1 MRMSANV
8 AVMTTETQSMSSC
21 FNLSVE
27 RIGYT
32 FAYCLLFAVSLT
44 GNALIG
50 VIVYKTR
57 SLRNPVNYFIAN
69 MAISDL
75 LFPIFLIPQVLVQ
88 LNTNTWL
95 IDGPLG
101 QALCKLSGYLVD
113 VSSAVSIQSLVIIA
127 VDRFRAVVYPL
138 RSPLISSKRCRFFIL
153 ATWIIAMVVF
163 CPSLFTWKVVEHP
176 EGLACVRRWKA
187 AVEESS
193 LKETFP
199 VAMTILYLYFPLVF
213 IGILYLIIAFKMKAN
228 KIIGLQSV
236 NVREQRLKRERNV
249 LKMCIAIVLVFA
261 VCWVPFSI
269 WWLLFLYSSD
279 RTISSCSFQ
288 FFGVIAVFLR
298 RSNCAV
304 NPYICFI
311 FSGNYRQG
319 LKNLFSCFS
328 VGQALNQIA
337 PLLDSQAITLNYS
350 RPQRD

>member
-1 MRMSANV
+1 MSANV
-8 AVMTTETQSMSSC
+8 AATGIQSMASC
-21 FNLSVE
+21 SNLSVE
-27 RIGYT
+27 RISYT
-32 FAYCLLFAVSLT
+32 SAYCLVFAVSLT

-50 VIVYKTR
+50 IVVYKTR

-75 LFPIFLIPQVLVQ
+75 LFPIFPIPQVLVQ
-88 LNTNTWL
+88 LNANTWL

-113 VSSAVSIQSLVIIA
+113 LSSAVSIQSLVIIA
-127 VDRFRAVVYPL
+127 VDRYRAVVFPL
-138 RSPLISSKRCRFFIL
+138 RSLLISSKRGRFFIL
-153 ATWIIAMVVF
+153 ATWIIAMVFF
-163 CPSLFTWKVVEHP
+163 CTSLFTWKVVEHP
-176 EGLACVRRWKA
+176 EGLACVRQWKA
-187 AVEESS
+187 EVGESS

-199 VAMTILYLYFPLVF
+199 VAMTIIYLYFPLVF
-213 IGILYLIIAFKMKAN
+213 IGILYLIIALKMKAN

-236 NVREQRLKRERNV
+236 NVREKRLKRERNV

-279 RTISSCSFQ
+279 RTISSCGFQ

-319 LKNLFSCFS
+319 LKYLFSCFS
-328 VGQALNQIA
+328 VSQALK
-337 PLLDSQAITLNYS
+337 
-350 RPQRD
+350 

>member
-1 MRMSANV
+1 MV
-8 AVMTTETQSMSSC
+8 
-21 FNLSVE
+21 F
-27 RIGYT
+27 
-32 FAYCLLFAVSLT
+32 
-44 GNALIG
+44 
-50 VIVYKTR
+50 
-57 SLRNPVNYFIAN
+57 
-69 MAISDL
+69 
-75 LFPIFLIPQVLVQ
+75 
-88 LNTNTWL
+88 
-95 IDGPLG
+95 
-101 QALCKLSGYLVD
+101 
-113 VSSAVSIQSLVIIA
+113 
-127 VDRFRAVVYPL
+127 PL

-163 CPSLFTWKVVEHP
+163 CPSLFTWKVVEQP
-176 EGLACVRRWKA
+176 RGLACVRRWKA

-279 RTISSCSFQ
+279 RTISSCGFQ

-328 VGQALNQIA
+328 VGQSRNQIE
-337 PLLDSQAITLNYS
+337 PWFDSQAIVLNYS

>member
-1 MRMSANV
+1 
-8 AVMTTETQSMSSC
+8 MTTGTQSTSSC

-50 VIVYKTR
+50 IIVYKTR

-113 VSSAVSIQSLVIIA
+113 VSSAVSIQIVVIIA
-127 VDRFRAVVYPL
+127 ADRFRVEVFPL
-138 RSPLISSKRCRFFIL
+138 RSPLISSKRGRFFIL
-153 ATWIIAMVVF
+153 ATWIIAMVAF

-176 EGLACVRRWKA
+176 EGLACVRQWKA
-187 AVEESS
+187 

-199 VAMTILYLYFPLVF
+199 AAITIIYLYFPLVF
-213 IGILYLIIAFKMKAN
+213 IGILYLIIALKTKSN

-236 NVREQRLKRERNV
+236 NVREKLWKRERNV

-279 RTISSCSFQ
+279 RTISSCGFQ

-328 VGQALNQIA
+328 VGQTLNQIA
-337 PLLDSQAITLNYS
+337 P
-350 RPQRD
+350 

>member
-1 MRMSANV
+1 
-8 AVMTTETQSMSSC
+8 MTTETQSTSSC
-21 FNLSVE
+21 FNLSGE

-32 FAYCLLFAVSLT
+32 FAYCLLFAASLT
-44 GNALIG
+44 GNTLIG
-50 VIVYKTR
+50 IIAYKTR

-127 VDRFRAVVYPL
+127 VDRFRAVVFHL

-163 CPSLFTWKVVEHP
+163 CPSLFTWKIVEQP

-187 AVEESS
+187 AVGESS
-193 LKETFP
+193 LKETFSA
-199 VAMTILYLYFPLVF
+199 AMTILYLYFPLVF
-213 IGILYLIIAFKMKAN
+213 ISILYLLIAFKMKAN

-236 NVREQRLKRERNV
+236 NVIEQRLKRERNV
-249 LKMCIAIVLVFA
+249 LKMCIAICWCSQYVGCHSASGDCCSSILQTEQYHRVAFNSLGSLPYFWGDQTVLSILTFVS
-261 VCWVPFSI
+261 FSVETI
-269 WWLLFLYSSD
+269 VKVLK
-279 RTISSCSFQ
+279 ISSVAS
-288 FFGVIAVFLR
+288 
-298 RSNCAV
+298 
-304 NPYICFI
+304 
-311 FSGNYRQG
+311 
-319 LKNLFSCFS
+319 
-328 VGQALNQIA
+328 
-337 PLLDSQAITLNYS
+337 LLVKRLIKLHLCLI
-350 RPQRD
+350 PKLLP

>member
-1 MRMSANV
+1 MSANV
-8 AVMTTETQSMSSC
+8 AVMTTGTRSMSSC

-32 FAYCLLFAVSLT
+32 FTYCLLFAVLLT
-44 GNALIG
+44 GNTLIG
-50 VIVYKTR
+50 IVVYKTR

-138 RSPLISSKRCRFFIL
+138 RSPLISSKCGRFFIF
-153 ATWIIAMVVF
+153 ATWIIAMLVF

-187 AVEESS
+187 AVGESS
-193 LKETFP
+193 LKETFSA
-199 VAMTILYLYFPLVF
+199 AMTILYLYFTLVF
-213 IGILYLIIAFKMKAN
+213 IGILYLIISLKMKVN

-279 RTISSCSFQ
+279 RTISSCGFQ
-288 FFGVIAVFLR
+288 FFGVIAVFLM
-298 RSNCAV
+298 RSNCTV
-304 NPYICFI
+304 NRYICFI

-328 VGQALNQIA
+328 VGQTLNQIA
-337 PLLDSQAITLNYS
+337 PWFDSQAIVLNYS

>member
-1 MRMSANV
+1 MSANV

-50 VIVYKTR
+50 IIVYKTR

-138 RSPLISSKRCRFFIL
+138 RSPLISSKRGRFFII
-153 ATWIIAMVVF
+153 ATWIIAMLVF
-163 CPSLFTWKVVEHP
+163 RPSMFTWKIVEHP

-187 AVEESS
+187 AVGESS
-193 LKETFP
+193 LEETFSA
-199 VAMTILYLYFPLVF
+199 AMTILYLYFPFVF
-213 IGILYLIIAFKMKAN
+213 IGLLNLIISLKMKAN

-249 LKMCIAIVLVFA
+249 LKMCIAIV
-261 VCWVPFSI
+261 WVPFSI
-269 WWLLFLYSSD
+269 WWLLFLCSSD
-279 RTISSCSFQ
+279 RTISSCGFQ

-298 RSNCAV
+298 RSNCAAV
-304 NPYICFI
+304 LKELIRKIERIQRRATKYI
-311 FSGNYRQG
+311 
-319 LKNLFSCFS
+319 LNLPFLCEESFKDGMIKLTLLS
-328 VGQALNQIA
+328 VSYWHEY
-337 PLLDSQAITLNYS
+337 LDIVFFL
-350 RPQRD
+350 

>member
-1 MRMSANV
+1 MSANV
-8 AVMTTETQSMSSC
+8 AVMTTGTQSMSSC

-57 SLRNPVNYFIAN
+57 SLRNPVNYFTAN

-127 VDRFRAVVYPL
+127 VDRFRAVVFPL

-187 AVEESS
+187 EVEESS

-213 IGILYLIIAFKMKAN
+213 IGTLYLIIAFKMKAN

-279 RTISSCSFQ
+279 RTISSCGFQ

-298 RSNCAV
+298 RSNCAA

-337 PLLDSQAITLNYS
+337 PLFDSKAITLNYS

>member
-1 MRMSANV
+1 M
-8 AVMTTETQSMSSC
+8 AVMTTGTQSTSSC
-21 FNLSVE
+21 FTLSVE

-32 FAYCLLFAVSLT
+32 FAYCLLFAVLLT
-44 GNALIG
+44 GNTLIG
-50 VIVYKTR
+50 IVVYKTR

-69 MAISDL
+69 IAISDL
-75 LFPIFLIPQVLVQ
+75 LFLIFLIPQVLVQ

-95 IDGPLG
+95 IDDSLG

-113 VSSAVSIQSLVIIA
+113 VSSAVSIQSLVLIA

-138 RSPLISSKRCRFFIL
+138 RSTLISSKRGRFFIL
-153 ATWIIAMVVF
+153 ATWIIAMLVF
-163 CPSLFTWKVVEHP
+163 RPSLFTWKIVEHP

-187 AVEESS
+187 AVGESS
-193 LKETFP
+193 LKETFSA
-199 VAMTILYLYFPLVF
+199 AMTIIYLYFPLVF
-213 IGILYLIIAFKMKAN
+213 IGILYLIISLKMKAN

-269 WWLLFLYSSD
+269 WWLLFLCSSD
-279 RTISSCSFQ
+279 RTISSCGFQ
-288 FFGVIAVFLR
+288 FFGVIAVFVR

-319 LKNLFSCFS
+319 LKYLFSCFS
-328 VGQALNQIA
+328 VGQTLNQIA
-337 PLLDSQAITLNYS
+337 PWFDSKAITLNYS

>member
-1 MRMSANV
+1 MPANV
-8 AVMTTETQSMSSC
+8 AVMTTETRSTSSC
-21 FNLSVE
+21 FNLSVK

-32 FAYCLLFAVSLT
+32 FAYCLLFAVSLI
-44 GNALIG
+44 GNAWIG
-50 VIVYKTR
+50 IIVYKTR

-69 MAISDL
+69 MAISHL
-75 LFPIFLIPQVLVQ
+75 LFLICLIPQVLFQ
-88 LNTNTWL
+88 LNTWL

-127 VDRFRAVVYPL
+127 VDRFRAVVFPL

-153 ATWIIAMVVF
+153 ATWIIAMVVV
-163 CPSLFTWKVVEHP
+163 CPSLFTWKVVEQP
-176 EGLACVRRWKA
+176 EGLACVRQWKA

-193 LKETFP
+193 FKETFP

-228 KIIGLQSV
+228 KIKGLQSV

-261 VCWVPFSI
+261 VCWVPSSI

-279 RTISSCSFQ
+279 RTISLCGFQ

-319 LKNLFSCFS
+319 LKYLFSCFS
-328 VGQALNQIA
+328 VGQTLNQIA
-337 PLLDSQAITLNYS
+337 PLFDSQAITLNYS

>member
-1 MRMSANV
+1 
-8 AVMTTETQSMSSC
+8 MSSC

-27 RIGYT
+27 RIGFT
-32 FAYCLLFAVSLT
+32 FACCLLIAASLT

-50 VIVYKTR
+50 IVVYKTR

-69 MAISDL
+69 TAISDL
-75 LFPIFLIPQVLVQ
+75 LFPIFLIRQVLVQ

-127 VDRFRAVVYPL
+127 VDRLRAVVFPL
-138 RSPLISSKRCRFFIL
+138 RSPLISLKRGRFFIL
-153 ATWIIAMVVF
+153 ATCIIAMVVF
-163 CPSLFTWKVVEHP
+163 CPSPFTWKVVEHP

-187 AVEESS
+187 EVGESS
-193 LKETFP
+193 HKETFS
-199 VAMTILYLYFPLVF
+199 VAVTIIYLYFPLVF
-213 IGILYLIIAFKMKAN
+213 IGILYLTIVLKMKSN

-279 RTISSCSFQ
+279 RTISSCGFQ
-288 FFGVIAVFLR
+288 LFGVIAVFLR

-328 VGQALNQIA
+328 VGQTLNQIA
-337 PLLDSQAITLNYS
+337 PWFNSQAIVLNYS
-350 RPQRD
+350 CTQRD

>member
-1 MRMSANV
+1 
-8 AVMTTETQSMSSC
+8 MTTETQSMSSC

-44 GNALIG
+44 GNA
-50 VIVYKTR
+50 
-57 SLRNPVNYFIAN
+57 RNPVNYFIAN

-113 VSSAVSIQSLVIIA
+113 VSSAVSIQSVVIIA
-127 VDRFRAVVYPL
+127 VDRFRAVVFPL

-193 LKETFP
+193 LKQTFP
-199 VAMTILYLYFPLVF
+199 VAMTNTRTRLKNENFGTPRCHVFKYIRIRILYICIFLWFL
-213 IGILYLIIAFKMKAN
+213 LAF
-228 KIIGLQSV
+228 
-236 NVREQRLKRERNV
+236 
-249 LKMCIAIVLVFA
+249 C
-261 VCWVPFSI
+261 
-269 WWLLFLYSSD
+269 
-279 RTISSCSFQ
+279 
-288 FFGVIAVFLR
+288 
-298 RSNCAV
+298 
-304 NPYICFI
+304 
-311 FSGNYRQG
+311 
-319 LKNLFSCFS
+319 
-328 VGQALNQIA
+328 
-337 PLLDSQAITLNYS
+337 TL
-350 RPQRD
+350 